1 MDGYSHFFAR
11 AVRVGDD
18 DLSWFIA
25 RSVGVDRRPWL
36 PSDRR
41 ARWQV
46 RQVGNRLGCVI
57 RRQRRLW
64 FHADLIS
71 GWRVGVSLIWLNIVG
86 YRHRFGFRSIA
97 VNHLR
102 LAGLTVANFTGIRCF
117 RPDYLGAIWQFNLAA
132 ILVLDYNG
140 TWFQFIANRH
150 GLTVLQVH
158 RCSSFNRV
166 LFGIGLLDH

>member
-1 MDGYSHFFAR
+1 MFIPNRYWDVNRVLR
-11 AVRVGDD
+11 AVWVGYHNRPG
-18 DLSWFIA
+18 LIAWRGRINWF
-25 RSVGVDRRPWL
+25 L
-36 PSDRR
+36 PFVLRTF
-41 ARWQV
+41 WQIFV
-46 RQVGNRLGCVI
+46 ILDCALGTWRFTLVNRN
-57 RRQRRLW
+57 
-64 FHADLIS
+64 LIS
-71 GWRVGVSLIWLNIVG
+71 FWRVGVRLIWLNIVG

-140 TWFQFIANRH
+140 TWVQFIANRH

-158 RCSSFNRV
+158 RCSSFSRV